1 MIDKNKLIELDKR
14 KTTLDEYVYVKH
26 KKRGTE
32 YRIEMFVKN
41 TTNERDG
48 EVLVIYS
55 DENWGNT
62 WARNI
67 DEFCDGRFEIVKK
80 N

>member
-14 KTTLDEYVYVKH
+14 KGALDEYVYVKH
-26 KKRGTE
+26 KKCGTE

-41 TTNERDG
+41 TTNERYG

-55 DENWGNT
+55 DENWDNT

-67 DEFCDGRFEIVKK
+67 DEFCDGRFEIVK
-80 N
+80 